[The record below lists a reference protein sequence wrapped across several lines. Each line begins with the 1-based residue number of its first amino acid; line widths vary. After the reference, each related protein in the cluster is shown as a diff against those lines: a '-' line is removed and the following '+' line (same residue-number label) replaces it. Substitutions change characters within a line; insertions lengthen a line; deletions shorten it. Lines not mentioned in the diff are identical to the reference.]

1 MLAQA
6 AALALILFV
15 PARAQARSAHRA
27 APALGRVAIA
37 KPPSALDRAR
47 VTLREVKRDPGRRRY
62 RHHWERAIGALEAAA
77 RGRDAG
83 PALLEAAR
91 ARYSLYRFSQVEADR
106 EAALRLAE
114 RARRAGAKEALVF
127 AAAVRK
133 EMGEEDAPTKKRRVA
148 AVRVQPAGPKAA
160 ARSTANSTANPTAS
174 SNPTATS
181 NTTRDRAPLTPALSP
196 AGGEGG
202 RGDEEPSTDPV
213 LAEALK
219 SVPGASEAVG
229 REGSPA
235 RVSEV
240 KTWSNGDYTR
250 IAIYLSR
257 GVAFERQE
265 LAAEGALPRRVA
277 LDLAPA
283 VLDRELARPVGD
295 ALVHQVRAAQRDRDT
310 VRVVL
315 DLTGRD
321 EVSILRLDDP
331 PRLIVDVGAREARR
345 EPSAPVVHAPAP
357 PEVEPEA
364 GPRRPVRRI
373 VVDAGHGGHDTGA
386 IGPSGVRE
394 KDVTLAIA
402 RRLASRLR
410 GRGFEV
416 VLTRDRDAFVPLEER
431 TAIANGRRGD
441 LFVSLH
447 ANAHPRRDRH
457 GMETFVLDVAGDR
470 YARRL
475 AARENGALDDDADE
489 GQEVRRIL
497 ADLDA
502 QASASPSR
510 RLALEVQREVCAGVR
525 GRVGEVR
532 DLGVKSALFHVL
544 LGARMPAVLVETA
557 FISNR
562 VEEQRLRSSRFQDE
576 VADSVA
582 RAVERFASREARV
595 ASAR

>member
-1 MLAQA
+1 MLAPAA
-6 AALALILFV
+6 AALALILLV
-15 PARAQARSAHRA
+15 PAGAQAHSGRRTA
-27 APALGRVAIA
+27 AAQGRVATA
-37 KPPSALDRAR
+37 KSPSALDRAR
-47 VTLREVKRDPGRRRY
+47 AALAEVKRDPGRRRY

-114 RARRAGAKEALVF
+114 RARRTGAKEAQVF

-133 EMGEEDAPTKKRRVA
+133 EMGEEEAPRKKRRLA
-148 AVRVQPAGPKAA
+148 AAGAHARPAAPKAA
-160 ARSTANSTANPTAS
+160 ARPTSTPT
-174 SNPTATS
+174 PTRES
-181 NTTRDRAPLTPALSP
+181 D
-196 AGGEGG
+196 
-202 RGDEEPSTDPV
+202 DEPSADPV

-219 SVPGASEAVG
+219 TVPGPPEAVA

-235 RVSEV
+235 RISEV

-250 IAIYLSR
+250 IAIQLSR
-257 GVAFERQE
+257 GVAFERQD
-265 LAAEGALPRRVA
+265 LPAEGALPRRVA

-331 PRLIVDVGAREARR
+331 PRLIIDVGAREARR
-345 EPSAPVVHAPAP
+345 EPPPAIVHAPVPAP
-357 PEVEPEA
+357 PEAEPEA

-402 RRLASRLR
+402 RRLAARLR

-457 GMETFVLDVAGDR
+457 GMETYVLDVAGDR

-582 RAVERFASREARV
+582 RAVVRFASREARV